1 MRAGE
6 ADDPSLMGDELLGR
20 VLVVDDEPELRRL
33 FRRNLVRAGH
43 SVVEA
48 RSGREA
54 LALARHLAFD
64 VVISDVRMPDLDG
77 LDLLEVLQREQPQLP
92 VVLVSGSP
100 DLERASAAYG
110 ALDYL
115 VKPVSFQ
122 DLRSIV
128 RLAIELRRRG
138 LSGPPRIDT
147 QARASGDWPV
157 APQELDQCSVRRS
170 KASV

>member
-1 MRAGE
+1 MAKGE
-6 ADDPSLMGDELLGR
+6 ADDPKLGSGELLGR

-48 RSGREA
+48 ASGREA
-54 LALARHLAFD
+54 LSLARQLVFD
-64 VVISDVRMPDLDG
+64 VVISDVRMPDLGG

-128 RLAIELRRRG
+128 KLAIELRRRG
-138 LSGPPRIDT
+138 LSGPPPGLVDAHAH
-147 QARASGDWPV
+147 ARASGDWPT
-157 APQELDQCSVRRS
+157 AACAADQWSE
-170 KASV
+170 

>member
-1 MRAGE
+1 
-6 ADDPSLMGDELLGR
+6 MGDELLGR
-20 VLVVDDEPELRRL
+20 VLVVDDEPELRRI

-43 SVVEA
+43 TVLEA
-48 RSGREA
+48 ASGRAA
-54 LALARHLAFD
+54 LALVRQLAFD

-77 LDLLEVLQREQPQLP
+77 LDLLEVLQREKPQLP

-115 VKPVSFQ
+115 VKPVKFE

-128 RLAIELRRRG
+128 KLAIELGRRG
-138 LSGPPRIDT
+138 LSGPPPARVPASN
-147 QARASGDWPV
+147 ARASGDWPTPY
-157 APQELDQCSVRRS
+157 AGRPGAKRIRIG
-170 KASV
+170 KA